1 MENSTLKENKEKLKA
16 NLRKKRNARSARPSR
31 PTEIPDLSESGNIL
45 DMMERVN
52 SILKTNPQMVQ
63 QISKAVSSVMNN
75 KDLMESL
82 SGQLETEIKKTDQS
96 DQILVNNSEGE
107 SKQAE
112 SKDSTQ

>member
-31 PTEIPDLSESGNIL
+31 PTEVPDFDGNIL
-45 DMMERVN
+45 DMMDRVN

-107 SKQAE
+107 SKHAE

>member
-31 PTEIPDLSESGNIL
+31 PTEIPDFNGNIL
-45 DMMERVN
+45 DMMEQVN

>member
-1 MENSTLKENKEKLKA
+1 MDREKLKEK
-16 NLRKKRNARSARPSR
+16 LRKKRQEKRKNG
-31 PTEIPDLSESGNIL
+31 GNVPPNDIFNGET
-45 DMMERVN
+45 DIMKMMENVN
-52 SILKTNPQMVQ
+52 KILKTNPQMVQ

>member
-31 PTEIPDLSESGNIL
+31 PTEVPEFDGNIL
-45 DMMERVN
+45 DMMDRVN